1 LSDTVRKFNIEC
13 LHHGVLAQ
21 SRTSGNAS
29 RDVHAKLS
37 IRYGFES
44 LAAAAAAG
52 AVAGV
57 LQTFLIGRHFLIPT
71 VLLVPAILLGNLAW
85 YGFQNRRWAKYLLF
99 WLGLILASHVFFAL
113 FWAKRYREIL
123 GSAFEPVFVVLAIAL
138 AALTY
143 AYARKNGLFRR
154 P

>member
-1 LSDTVRKFNIEC
+1 M
-13 LHHGVLAQ
+13 
-21 SRTSGNAS
+21 
-29 RDVHAKLS
+29 HARLS
-37 IRYGFES
+37 IRYGFDI
-44 LAAAAAAG
+44 LAAAAAAA

-85 YGFQNRRWAKYLLF
+85 YGFQDRPWAKYLLF
-99 WLGLILASHVFFAL
+99 WLGLVLASHVFFAL

-143 AYARKNGLFRR
+143 AYARSNGLFRR
-154 P
+154 Q